1 MQAIILKGELWVLN
15 TDGKIQLTCGEPKP
29 KYDSGPTPEQSE
41 SSVDIA

>member
-1 MQAIILKGELWVLN
+1 MQLIMINGQPWVLN
-15 TDGKIQLTCGEPKP
+15 TDGKIQLTCGEPNP

>member
-1 MQAIILKGELWVLN
+1 MIDGKPWVLN
-15 TDGKIQLTCGEPKP
+15 TDGKIQLVEGKPHP

>member
-1 MQAIILKGELWVLN
+1 MEIILLKGKPFVLN
-15 TDGKIQLTCGEPKP
+15 TEGKVQLVCGEVNP